1 MGIRYLLFMRII
13 SIKKL
18 KDFWEIPKYADAE
31 IPLRAWYAEARIAEW
46 KNPGEIK
53 EKYRSA
59 SILGNNRIVFNI
71 KGNKYRLIVAVR
83 YDFEIIYVRFVGTHT
98 EYDTI
103 DARSV

>member
-1 MGIRYLLFMRII
+1 MRVI

-18 KDFWEIPKYADAE
+18 KDFWEQSVYADSE
-31 IPLRAWYAEARIAEW
+31 SSLRAWYAEAKAAEW
-46 KNPGEIK
+46 KNPGEVK

-59 SILGNNRIVFNI
+59 SIVGNNRIVFNI

-83 YDFEIIYVRFVGTHT
+83 YEFGIVYVRFVGTHE

-103 DARSV
+103 DARSI